1 MAEYD
6 KKLWDNL
13 KIDYDNFVR
22 TTDKKHEEQVQ
33 KIFEYLLEQ
42 GDIYKGKYVGNY
54 CKSDESYFTDLQL
67 VDGRCPDCGKEVIQ
81 MEEESYFFNMKKYQ
95 KRLEE
100 YYEKHNKFILPEYRK
115 NEILN
120 NFIKPGLEDLSVT
133 RTSFNWGVKV
143 KSDPKH
149 VIYVWLDALTN
160 YITFLGYD
168 VDIDSKK
175 IVKSKK
181 ERLYDKFWPANVHI
195 VGKDIIRFHAI
206 YWPIFLMALG
216 IEIPETIYAHNWF
229 IRKDGKM
236 SKSVGNV
243 VYPEDIANIVG
254 LDVLRYILLREMP
267 YTHDG
272 VISAE
277 NLILKYNTELCND
290 FSNLIHRT
298 IGMIKKYGLENEKLH
313 IDNEKID
320 KELLNEVLR

>member
-1 MAEYD
+1 MAEYA

-13 KIDYDNFVR
+13 KIDYDNFIR

-33 KIFEYLLEQ
+33 KIFEYLVEQ

-168 VDIDSKK
+168 VVIDSKK

-181 ERLYDKFWPANVHI
+181 E
-195 VGKDIIRFHAI
+195 
-206 YWPIFLMALG
+206 
-216 IEIPETIYAHNWF
+216 
-229 IRKDGKM
+229 
-236 SKSVGNV
+236 
-243 VYPEDIANIVG
+243 
-254 LDVLRYILLREMP
+254 
-267 YTHDG
+267 
-272 VISAE
+272 
-277 NLILKYNTELCND
+277 
-290 FSNLIHRT
+290 
-298 IGMIKKYGLENEKLH
+298 
-313 IDNEKID
+313 
-320 KELLNEVLR
+320 